1 MPTARAVFWIATLGA
16 LALVAR
22 TFWLGPLPLAVP
34 VTAMLGYLA
43 LLTLGVI
50 LPRWE
55 MFADVVEGAEPG
67 RNMVALTFDDGPDE
81 HSTRRVLETLDRYR
95 AKATF
100 FVIGRKAEQL
110 PELMRAII
118 DAGHELGIHGYA
130 HSRLT
135 AFRSGAFIDTDLRRA
150 RSVLSPYV
158 AGKVLWFRPP
168 VGHVTLRI
176 GQLAK
181 KHELKIVCW
190 TVRALDG
197 LPGVNPDKVAKR
209 VCRNLEDGGIVALHD
224 AHERKHGTPAGV
236 LALEEILEYIHSR
249 GWRSVTLFELLQ
261 GAEPSATGSSM
272 VNLAPSP

>member
-22 TFWLGPLPLAVP
+22 VFWLGPLPLTIP
-34 VTAMLGYLA
+34 LLAMAGYVA
-43 LLTLGVI
+43 LLTLGVV
-50 LPRWE
+50 LPRWG

-67 RNMVALTFDDGPDE
+67 RNVVALTFDDGPNE
-81 HSTRRVLETLDRYR
+81 PSTLRVLETLARYE

-100 FVIGRKAEQL
+100 FVIGRKAAQA
-110 PELMRAII
+110 PEVMRAIV

-135 AFRSGAFIDTDLRRA
+135 AFRSEAFIDADLRRA
-150 RSVLSPYV
+150 RDAISPYV
-158 AGKVLWFRPP
+158 NGKILWFRPP

-176 GQLAK
+176 GKLAK
-181 KHELKIVCW
+181 QHGLKIVCW

-197 LPGVNPDKVAKR
+197 LPGVDPDKVAKR

-236 LALEEILEYIHSR
+236 LALEEILEYIRSR
-249 GWRSVTLFELLQ
+249 GWRAVTLLELLQ
-261 GAEPSATGSSM
+261 GADPPRTDAAPGSLTPDS
-272 VNLAPSP
+272 